1 MKTEIDHY
9 VEVINEAASEIQ
21 KSHDRLDV
29 LVNMRYEKPVG
40 SSVIH
45 VVTLSQIC
53 LRVYNGMPWK
63 QAIDDVLDETFKG
76 IGKGT
81 LNAYRN
87 DYRLFFK
94 KMISTVTQE
103 ELHGENKESS

>member
-9 VEVINEAASEIQ
+9 IKIINEATGEIQ
-21 KSHDRLDV
+21 KNHDKQTV
-29 LVNMRYEKPVG
+29 LINMRYAKPVG

-45 VVTLSQIC
+45 VEMLSKIC
-53 LRVYNGMPWK
+53 LKIYNGVGWK
-63 QAIDDVLDETFKG
+63 QAIDAVLDEAFKG

-87 DYRLFFK
+87 DYRMFFK
-94 KMISTVTQE
+94 KMVNTINQE
-103 ELHGENKESS
+103 ELHE